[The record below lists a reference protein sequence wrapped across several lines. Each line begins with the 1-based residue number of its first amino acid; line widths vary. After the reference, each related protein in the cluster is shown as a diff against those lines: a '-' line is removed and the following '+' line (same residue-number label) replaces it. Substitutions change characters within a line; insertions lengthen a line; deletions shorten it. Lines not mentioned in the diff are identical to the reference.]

1 MERKEMERVKTARGI
16 RAGIGSAVFL
26 ALVFGAVLLAETF
39 QRAEEP
45 EPLPETEESRRIEPV
60 APIILPS
67 RQEPETAVY
76 EPPVDFGALA
86 EVNPEVAGYIRI
98 EGTGIDYPIVYRRDY
113 DYYLHHD
120 FQGRESAGGTIF
132 LDFESDG
139 KFGSRH
145 NVIYGHRM
153 KDGSMFKDV
162 IRFRDEDFFREHQ
175 YFSIYTPERE
185 IRLKAVACFWAPNS
199 SELRRPDFKGQEDFD
214 RYAKSMIRRCDYA
227 GAVEYPLKALY
238 TLITCSYEVED
249 ARTLLMAVEVDE
261 NGTQVLMH
269 DLMED
274 E

>member
-1 MERKEMERVKTARGI
+1 MTRRRKI
-16 RAGIGSAVFL
+16 IAGAAVLLVL
-26 ALVFGAVLLAETF
+26 AAGAVLLADRLKVEQPSAAEEET
-39 QRAEEP
+39 AAEAEIGPVKPVILPEEP
-45 EPLPETEESRRIEPV
+45 EPETE
-60 APIILPS
+60 A
-67 RQEPETAVY
+67 Y
-76 EPPVDFGALA
+76 EPPVDFEALA
-86 EVNPEVAGYIRI
+86 AVNPEVIGWIRI
-98 EGTGIDYPIVYRRDY
+98 DGTHIDYPIVYRNDY

-120 FQGRESAGGTIF
+120 FQGRESVYGAIY

-162 IRFRDEDFFREHQ
+162 VRYKEEDFFREHQ

-185 IRLKAVACFWAPNS
+185 IRLKAVAAFWSPNS
-199 SELRRPDFKGQEDFD
+199 YELRQPYFKGQEDFD
-214 RYAKSMIRRCDYA
+214 RYAQAMIRRCDYA
-227 GAVEYPLKALY
+227 AAVEYPLKALY
-238 TLITCSYEVED
+238 TLITCSYEVDD

-261 NGTQVLMH
+261 NGTQILMD